1 MSKNKSILTSD
12 KEHLQLFEDG
22 IAINKDLPKW
32 RRAEAGMEKTEKP
45 SRVNEDIPNS
55 PFNTYSSSV
64 SGSHGTEDSSDV
76 DSNIDVLPGWEG
88 LYRTPYGI
96 NFDELAKAEI
106 KNLTRLLVEKKVKY
120 VMGGYGSFGTTV
132 SNATYFDYDSDGYG
146 VKIYESPIRKEE
158 KIGFF
163 KRLFGKKK
171 KVETKKEDK
180 YEFDAL
186 KFFSLVKSTSKE
198 SAETYKNRVEKYLKA
213 LQNATIS
220 GQTALQEELL
230 RGLVANKY
238 ESLLYSEG
246 LYYVIDEEKVVE
258 FVKKSEKGIAL
269 DYVKNFTR
277 PMPQEVIDKIEKAN
291 NLEVFDNFVVLHFD
305 PEKKSWKE
313 TEAERVKR
321 KDPIVFGV
329 IAGSKKLYYITD
341 WIDETCDLTLDKFVD
356 TLNVDKE
363 SFKLEN

>member
-1 MSKNKSILTSD
+1 MSKNKSILTND
-12 KEHLQLFEDG
+12 ENGLQLFEDG

-32 RRAEAGMEKTEKP
+32 RRAEAGLEKTTRPANDNDTEYG
-45 SRVNEDIPNS
+45 DGS
-55 PFNTYSSSV
+55 PFVV
-64 SGSHGTEDSSDV
+64 SGSHGTENSTDIDSDI
-76 DSNIDVLPGWEG
+76 NVLPDWVG
-88 LYRTPYGI
+88 LYKTPYGI
-96 NFDELAKAEI
+96 DFDELAKAEI
-106 KNLTRLLVEKKVKY
+106 KALTRLLAEKKVKY

-132 SNATYFDYDSDGYG
+132 SNSITYYERDYVEKSYDSSYG
-146 VKIYESPIRKEE
+146 EE
-158 KIGFF
+158 KPGFF

-171 KVETKKEDK
+171 KSNKTEEKEDV

-186 KFFSLVKSTSKE
+186 KFFTLVKSTSKE
-198 SAETYKNRVEKYLKA
+198 SADTYKNRVEKYLKA
-213 LQNATIS
+213 LQNATVA

-230 RGLVANKY
+230 RGLVTNKY

-246 LYYVIDEEKVVE
+246 LYYVIDEDTIVD

-277 PMPQEVIDKIEKAN
+277 PMPQEVIDKLEMVN

-305 PEKKSWKE
+305 PDKKSWKE
-313 TEAERVKR
+313 TEAERAKR
-321 KDPIVFGV
+321 KDPIIFGV

-356 TLNVDKE
+356 TLKVDKE